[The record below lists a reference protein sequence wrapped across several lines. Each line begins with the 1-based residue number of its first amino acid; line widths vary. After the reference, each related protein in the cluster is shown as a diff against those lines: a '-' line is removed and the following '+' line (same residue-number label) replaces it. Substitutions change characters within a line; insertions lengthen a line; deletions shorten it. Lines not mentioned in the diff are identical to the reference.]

1 MPHIH
6 ARVSY
11 ALIFAALSLSFN
23 RPNLGA
29 QNPTPD
35 ALPASL
41 RAYRASHDVEIV
53 RELSSFLA
61 IPNLASDRVNIRRNA
76 EHLLAMMTAR
86 GISAKL
92 LESPSGGPPAVY
104 GELPATG
111 ATKTVV
117 FYAHYDGQ
125 PVDTTQWITPP
136 WQPVLRDQPLESG
149 GRVIAGA
156 LQPGTVRG
164 EWRVYGRSSSDDKAP
179 IEAILA
185 AIDALRAAH

>member
-1 MPHIH
+1 MLHITP
-6 ARVSY
+6 RGRPVVVLT
-11 ALIFAALSLSFN
+11 ALCLSLGH
-23 RPNLGA
+23 RNLSA

-35 ALPASL
+35 ALRASL
-41 RAYRASHDVEIV
+41 RAYRAAHDVEIV

-104 GELPATG
+104 GELPAPG
-111 ATKTVV
+111 ATKTIV

-136 WQPVLRDQPLESG
+136 WQPVLRDKAADAG
-149 GRVIAGA
+149 GQVIPIPSAAGA
-156 LQPGTVRG
+156 VQG
-164 EWRVYGRSSSDDKAP
+164 EWRLFGCSGRAVYKP
-179 IEAILA
+179 KHE
-185 AIDALRAAH
+185 